1 MTQHAN
7 RRQPTLNSPTTR
19 QLGAHIRALS
29 RRDTSLDGTIAAIR
43 NGNNHLLHQLV
54 VRAQAGD
61 TNAAITAIW
70 ALHPRL
76 CAVVIQRQPMR
87 EWRTAIDDY
96 IALAYLTIAN
106 VNTAES
112 SAYLA
117 DKIIARTRR
126 RHERANEDWQ
136 VSSCDEW
143 LLESLGALAEENV
156 ETQVLARLELDE
168 LVQAVA
174 DGLLTNAAW
183 HNLINL
189 RIGRSPDQPATDR
202 ERSSLRRAQRRLDN
216 WRAEA
221 A

>member
-1 MTQHAN
+1 MTQPA

-19 QLGAHIRALS
+19 QIAAHIRTLS
-29 RRDTSLDGTIAAIR
+29 NRDTSLDATIAAIR

-54 VRAQAGD
+54 ASAQAGD

-76 CAVVIQRQPMR
+76 CAVVIQRQPTR

-96 IALAYLTIAN
+96 IALAYLTIDN
-106 VNTAES
+106 VNTAEP
-112 SAYLA
+112 ATYLA

-126 RHERANEDWQ
+126 RHERANQ
-136 VSSCDEW
+136 DEQAINCEQW
-143 LLESLGALAEENV
+143 RLEALGAFAVDNV
-156 ETQVLARLELDE
+156 ENQVIAHLELED
-168 LVQAVA
+168 LAQAVA
-174 DGLLTNAAW
+174 DGLLTPTAW
-183 HNLINL
+183 NNLINL
-189 RIGRSPDQPATDR
+189 RIGRSPNQPATDP
-202 ERSSLRRAQRRLDN
+202 ERSSLRRAQRRLDT

>member
-7 RRQPTLNSPTTR
+7 RRPPTLTSPTTR
-19 QLGAHIRALS
+19 QLAAHIRAMS
-29 RRDTSLDGTIAAIR
+29 SRDTSLDDTIAAIR
-43 NGNNHLLHQLV
+43 DGNNRLLHQLV

-61 TNAAITAIW
+61 TNAAISAIW

-76 CAVVIQRQPMR
+76 CAVVIQRQPTR
-87 EWRTAIDDY
+87 NWRTAIDDY
-96 IALAYLTIAN
+96 IALAYLTMDN
-106 VNTAES
+106 VDTAES

-126 RHERANEDWQ
+126 RHERATER
-136 VSSCDEW
+136 DEAINCEEW
-143 LLESLGALAEENV
+143 RLEALGAFAVDNV
-156 ETQVLARLELDE
+156 ENQVLARLELDE

-183 HNLINL
+183 HNLISL
-189 RIGRSPDQPATDR
+189 RIGRSANQPTTDL
-202 ERSSLRRAQRRLDN
+202 ERSSLMRAQRRLDN